1 MPGEGSVQFGLM
13 RRLFRIIDSS
23 DPECWIC
30 TGTHS
35 ACERGKTV
43 FCPARNRHIKNAR
56 KSASSRSS
64 CCYLPGGKTVKTGTL
79 AFTLSRLVQCKPFI
93 IIAIR
98 RCTADSKSA
107 DLRVLGVQL
116 PLPAPTF
123 DPFSS
128 RFLPEPGIGSGFKE
142 TK

>member
-1 MPGEGSVQFGLM
+1 MYWYSFCM
-13 RRLFRIIDSS
+13 RAGKDGILPRSEPSHKKRSK
-23 DPECWIC
+23 
-30 TGTHS
+30 
-35 ACERGKTV
+35 ERVVPK
-43 FCPARNRHIKNAR
+43 FLL
-56 KSASSRSS
+56 
-64 CCYLPGGKTVKTGTL
+64 LPTRWKTVKTGTL